1 MDEDGPAVIPASGPF
16 SHGSGSWAPGQL
28 LAAAP
33 SAIDDLAHLAA
44 DLAGLPLAYVV
55 LRDGGG
61 LSVVASHGVPPALLE
76 RLAGS
81 ALVADGVDAPGP
93 NLIADLRAEPR
104 YRSDPV
110 ASQLGCHASLPL
122 PGITGSLCVAG
133 TDRLPG
139 HAAVAWPAL
148 QAVGR
153 RVAADIGAD
162 RRFADLSGTVEQLR
176 RSEAALRAA
185 NDQLDLDYRGLLDN
199 MADGVLSIGP
209 DQQIEVL
216 NPVGSAILG
225 VAAEA
230 VVGRTLIEAFLADSD
245 NDALVDAV
253 LLPLQQQV
261 SNTRSIV
268 TYQRGAES
276 RQLSV
281 ASATYQLRFGPQRG
295 KIGVIT
301 AFSDVTEVNAL
312 RLAEQALKL
321 QLEQEHAK
329 LQGAYLTLEQSA
341 VREKAVTRRAQLI
354 GFSAVAA
361 VFVAIAA
368 VGAYTWLPAS
378 SLFAASASSAGSPG
392 FVTVA
397 TQPVSSRIAV
407 VGTIDAGSVV
417 NVVGPYD
424 GSVSKTY
431 FRYGGAVERGKPLLT
446 METADL
452 EVNLRDAQGAEIRA
466 SQKVAELR
474 DWANGPDMSR
484 ARRTVSSGELDL
496 TSLRSKA
503 AQTKM
508 LLAKGIVAADEY
520 TQLTQQ
526 VRGQEMQLQAA
537 RQDLQATAD
546 RASEENRRVAD
557 FELANA
563 RAKVATLRTDLS
575 HAEVL
580 APVSG
585 VVLQPP
591 DSDSAK
597 QSAVAVGSRISKGQT
612 MFAVGD
618 LETMSVRAK
627 VDEIDVNKVRV
638 GQAVVITG
646 DALED
651 MVLNGTVTSVAA
663 QASGESAVRSG
674 MAAFPVTVSITQ
686 LTPDQRNRIHVGMSA
701 SLSIIA
707 YEKPD
712 AIVIPV
718 SAVQTSDAGR
728 SVQLRRNGKTE
739 TVPVTLGISTPDG
752 VEVRSGLK
760 PGDVIETP

>member
-1 MDEDGPAVIPASGPF
+1 MDEDVGIVFHPATTLAQGEAAGPALV
-16 SHGSGSWAPGQL
+16 
-28 LAAAP
+28 
-33 SAIDDLAHLAA
+33 DLAQFAA
-44 DLAGLPLAYVV
+44 DMAGTSMAYIV
-55 LRDGGG
+55 LRKDAAWHVAASFG
-61 LSVVASHGVPPALLE
+61 LSPTVLSKLATSILLDDAAHASAPD
-76 RLAGS
+76 
-81 ALVADGVDAPGP
+81 LVT
-93 NLIADLRAEPR
+93 DLRTDPR

-110 ASQLGCHASLPL
+110 AAHLRGHAILPL
-122 PGITGSLCVAG
+122 PGTDGALCV
-133 TDRLPG
+133 TSPNTLSLHNPL
-139 HAAVAWPAL
+139 AWPAL
-148 QAVGR
+148 EAIGR
-153 RVAADIGAD
+153 RITGEIEAQRRILELAA
-162 RRFADLSGTVEQLR
+162 TVERLQH
-176 RSEAALRAA
+176 SETALRAA

-230 VVGRTLIEAFLADSD
+230 VVGQTLIEAFLDEVE

-253 LLPLQQQV
+253 LLPLVEQV
-261 SNTRSIV
+261 SSTRSTV
-268 TYQRGAES
+268 SYRRGAEV
-276 RQLSV
+276 RELSV

-295 KIGVIT
+295 KIGVIS

-312 RLAEQALKL
+312 RAAERALKQ

-329 LQGAYLTLEQSA
+329 LQSAYLSLEHSVA
-341 VREKAVTRRAQLI
+341 REKAVTRRSQLV
-354 GFSAVAA
+354 GFSAVSA
-361 VFVAIAA
+361 VFLAIAA
-368 VGAYTWLPAS
+368 VGAYTWLPGS
-378 SLFAASASSAGSPG
+378 GLFAPSPAPSGQGST
-392 FVTVA
+392 VTV
-397 TQPVSSRIAV
+397 TTEPVSSRIAV

-417 NVVGPYD
+417 SVVGPFD
-424 GSVSKTY
+424 GSVRQAF
-431 FRYGGAVERGKPLLT
+431 FRYGGAVDRGKPLLT
-446 METADL
+446 MDTADL
-452 EVNLRDAQGAEIRA
+452 EVRLRDAEAAEIRA
-466 SQKVAELR
+466 NQRVAELR
-474 DWANGPDMSR
+474 DWATGPEMSR

-496 TSLRSKA
+496 ASLRSKA

-508 LLAKGIVAADEY
+508 LLTKGIVAADEY

-526 VRGQEMQLQAA
+526 LRGQELQLQAS

-557 FELANA
+557 FDLANA
-563 RAKVATLRTDLS
+563 HAKVVTLRDDLS

-591 DSDSAK
+591 DTDSGK
-597 QSAVAVGSRISKGQT
+597 QSTLITTGSRVNKGQT

-627 VDEIDVNKVRV
+627 IDEIDVNKVRV
-638 GQAVVITG
+638 GQSVLITG

-651 MVLNGTVTSVAA
+651 MNLGGTVTSVAA
-663 QASGESAVRSG
+663 QASGESAVRTG
-674 MAAFPVTVSITQ
+674 MAAFPITVAVSH
-686 LTPDQRNRIHVGMSA
+686 LTPDQRDRIHVGMSA

-707 YEKPD
+707 YEKPN

-718 SAVQTSDAGR
+718 AALQTTDSGRTVQ
-728 SVQLRRNGKTE
+728 VRRNGKAE

-752 VEVRSGLK
+752 VEIRSGLK
-760 PGDVIETP
+760 AGDVLEVP